1 MKAKAGFPF
10 MVSATVMLAMLVFSL
25 LFVFTDCFARFGEG
39 FALTIYFDA
48 PFVWLA
54 IAAYNLLWRRLAT
67 HSLPQNGRLPI
78 PLWSILLCAAVPVI
92 VICGWMLSALAAAIH
107 IQSLTGAMFDLTLRR
122 ILTVAQIILC
132 LPYFAMLISGYVRP
146 DAVPRQISGCQRG
159 IT

>member
-1 MKAKAGFPF
+1 MKAKTCFPF
-10 MVSATVMLAMLVFSL
+10 MVSATVMLAMLAFSL

-92 VICGWMLSALAAAIH
+92 VICGWLLSALAAAIH
-107 IQSLTGAMFDLTLRR
+107 IQWLTGAMFDLTLRR
-122 ILTVAQIILC
+122 VFTAAQIVLC
-132 LPYFAMLISGYVRP
+132 LPNFAMLIFGYVRP
-146 DAVPRQISGCQRG
+146 DAYPRQNHG
-159 IT
+159 

>member
-1 MKAKAGFPF
+1 MKAKTCFPF
-10 MVSATVMLAMLVFSL
+10 AVSAAVMLAMLVFSL

-54 IAAYNLLWRRLAT
+54 IAVYNLLWRWLAT

-92 VICGWMLSALAAAIH
+92 VICGWLLSALAAAVH
-107 IQSLTGAMFDLTLRR
+107 IQWLTGAMFDLTLWRVF
-122 ILTVAQIILC
+122 TAAHIILC
-132 LPYFAMLISGYVRP
+132 LPYFAMLIIGYVRP
-146 DAVPRQISGCQRG
+146 DAVPRQISG
-159 IT
+159 